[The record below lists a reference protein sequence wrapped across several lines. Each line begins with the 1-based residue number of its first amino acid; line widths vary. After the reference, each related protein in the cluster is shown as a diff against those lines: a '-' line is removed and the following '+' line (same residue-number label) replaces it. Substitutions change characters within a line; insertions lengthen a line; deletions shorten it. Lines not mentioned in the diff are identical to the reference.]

1 MDEKVY
7 WTDVS
12 LNIISRA
19 FLNGSSQ
26 ETIVSS
32 GLQNPYG
39 LAVDP
44 FGQNIY
50 WTDSVEE
57 VIEVASMNGLY
68 RRVLI
73 KDDLQDP
80 RDIILDVTRG
90 YIKILII
97 SNYFADYLIT
107 VVVIKDGLW
116 LSTFL
121 AVFLYLFFN

>member
-1 MDEKVY
+1 M
-7 WTDVS
+7 
-12 LNIISRA
+12 
-19 FLNGSSQ
+19 
-26 ETIVSS
+26 
-32 GLQNPYG
+32 
-39 LAVDP
+39 DP

-50 WTDSVEE
+50 WTDNLEE

-73 KDDLQDP
+73 NDNLQDP

-107 VVVIKDGLW
+107 VIVLEAYLPGQVITCTRTVQMSACANKQKIQTYGAYKLTE
-116 LSTFL
+116 L
-121 AVFLYLFFN
+121 N